1 MTSHAPTSRIA
12 DRFEVISR
20 LEDRGLGES
29 WSCRDPRRAG
39 GVVMVKLLDA
49 TGPTLPPALHDL
61 LQRTKH
67 TRHESV
73 LRVHDFGLHGDRP
86 FVAYDLFEGASLG
99 AGLDQARASRE
110 LVPLEVLR
118 EAFDGVMAAID
129 AAHRA
134 PKQLLHLGV
143 DPSSVIV
150 RRLPGKP
157 FKVKV
162 LDFGLAAWASPDPT
176 TPKRSARSLRCAAP
190 EAYDLSSATRVS
202 DVFCLGALLREAL
215 ATPPATGATLQP
227 AGADRFRDD
236 VPVEVW
242 AEIARATSLD
252 PTQRHDS
259 VRALADALQHAFAR
273 PVPVRRAPVSP
284 VLDARPAQPPS
295 MYDDPSMR
303 PRPRTAE
310 GMPPLSGPMP
320 ALSPTPPM
328 RAPADDTVVLAR
340 VAARNAPSPWD
351 LGALR
356 DEQAEAEEEAA
367 AGWLRSKPAD
377 DGDTFIAAKPVRPS
391 ADPDVTQVPVARKR
405 AWQPVGIPTS
415 ATAPMPGL
423 AAPRRNDDDDTVVS
437 FGAQKVVRP
446 VAHPLPHETVPLPA
460 APVFMPTVSTAPPSI
475 DQTVPAMRP
484 GVVRPI
490 APSPSPAPTPL
501 PAAPSRTSPWVL
513 VAVAVVVAGLF
524 AVVRAMLRAS

>member
-1 MTSHAPTSRIA
+1 MTSHDPASRIA

-29 WSCRDPRRAG
+29 WTCRDPRHAG

-49 TGPTLPPALHDL
+49 TGPSIPPALHDL

-86 FVAYDLFEGASLG
+86 FVAYELFEGASLG

-118 EAFDGVMAAID
+118 EAFDGVMAAVD

-143 DPSSVIV
+143 DPASVIV
-150 RRLPGKP
+150 RRMPGRP

-162 LDFGLAAWASPDPT
+162 LDFGLAASASPDVT

-190 EAYDLSSATRVS
+190 EAYDLSSASPVS

-227 AGADRFRDD
+227 AGADRVRDD

-242 AEIARATSLD
+242 AEIARATSLN
-252 PTQRHDS
+252 PTHRHDS
-259 VRALADALQHAFAR
+259 VRTLADALQRAFAR
-273 PVPVRRAPVSP
+273 PLPVRRAPVSP

-295 MYDDPSMR
+295 MYEDPPMR
-303 PRPRTAE
+303 PRPRAAE
-310 GMPPLSGPMP
+310 VMPPLSGPMP
-320 ALSPTPPM
+320 SLPTPPV
-328 RAPADDTVVLAR
+328 RAPADDTVVLAK
-340 VAARNAPSPWD
+340 VAARTAPSPWD

-377 DGDTFIAAKPVRPS
+377 DGDTFIAAKPVRPT

-405 AWQPVGIPTS
+405 AWQPVGLPS
-415 ATAPMPGL
+415 AETAPMPGH

-437 FGAQKVVRP
+437 FGAKKVVRP
-446 VAHPLPHETVPLPA
+446 AAQPLPHETVPLP
-460 APVFMPTVSTAPPSI
+460 APVFMPTVSTAPPVI

-484 GVVRPI
+484 GVMRPV
-490 APSPSPAPTPL
+490 APSPSPSPSPL